1 VRASFDAQ
9 RTLALPVCLFG
20 AVVYKGVDPKKR
32 DEVERAKGK
41 WEFENGIVRFAELST
56 VKPKKRQATVTPGA
70 GDDLLGRL
78 GQADGLRH
86 VGFQGFT
93 VPASAD

>member
-1 VRASFDAQ
+1 M
-9 RTLALPVCLFG
+9 
-20 AVVYKGVDPKKR
+20 
-32 DEVERAKGK
+32 
-41 WEFENGIVRFAELST
+41 RFAELST

-93 VPASAD
+93 VPATAVKHLENNGGILSLGGGRQARQAPEDAH